1 MRDIVEKHIAALK
14 RIPVFSGMSEE
25 QLKKISQLEI
35 KKEYPK
41 GSIIFNE
48 GDKGESFFYIQSGKI
63 KVYKTSFDGREI
75 ILNIFG
81 EGAILAEVTM
91 FNDIEY
97 PATAEV
103 IEDAEVGMIYNRD
116 IEKMVLENRELA
128 LQIIKVLSKRLYY
141 SQMNVKEIAL
151 NDTYIRTAKV
161 LINLAKEYGKD
172 TPKGIEINLGM
183 TRQDIANI
191 VGTTRETASRAMSQ
205 LKKKRLI
212 DMDGKNIIIK
222 DIRRLKEEIEE

>member
-81 EGAILAEVTM
+81 EGQ
-91 FNDIEY
+91 F
-97 PATAEV
+97 
-103 IEDAEVGMIYNRD
+103 
-116 IEKMVLENRELA
+116 
-128 LQIIKVLSKRLYY
+128 
-141 SQMNVKEIAL
+141 
-151 NDTYIRTAKV
+151 
-161 LINLAKEYGKD
+161 
-172 TPKGIEINLGM
+172 
-183 TRQDIANI
+183 
-191 VGTTRETASRAMSQ
+191 
-205 LKKKRLI
+205 
-212 DMDGKNIIIK
+212 
-222 DIRRLKEEIEE
+222 